1 MTSADSPHCAT
12 MNMKLGEESYLAK
25 SFKKEISVPSILNET
40 VRIVISEATSGRKA

>member
-12 MNMKLGEESYLAK
+12 MNVKLEEGYLGN

-40 VRIVISEATSGRKA
+40 VRVVISEVTSGRKA